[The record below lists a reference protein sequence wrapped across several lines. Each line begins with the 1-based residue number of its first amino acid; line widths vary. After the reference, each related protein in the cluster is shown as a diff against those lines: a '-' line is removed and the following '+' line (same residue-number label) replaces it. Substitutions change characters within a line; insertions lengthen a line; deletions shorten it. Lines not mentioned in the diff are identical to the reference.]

1 MEYHKQQLDK
11 ALQFSTELRAQISSL
26 KQQVLVNGS
35 SLRLDVPFE
44 SLQDRFDDLNREVA
58 RQLT

>member
-1 MEYHKQQLDK
+1 MEYHEQQLDK

-26 KQQVLVNGS
+26 KRQVQVNGS
-35 SLRLDVPFE
+35 SLRLDLPYE
-44 SLQDRFDDLNREVA
+44 SLQDRFDDLNGEVA